1 MSGAYSLAEA
11 QMSVLRLAS
20 YSFAFFALL
29 TAGCGRSTVP
39 DSHASIEKVAD
50 QAAMIAKLEVGATN
64 AEKTLADHRSDLDKA
79 KADLEA
85 AEKAQADS
93 KRLEVENESL
103 VGKNRSLTQQ
113 LGNVTQKLSSL
124 QQQLAAV
131 QVDRESRANSIRIIG
146 KWASPLYGRPGS
158 PVAIEFRDDGTGT
171 ISGGEKQ
178 KYGDIIQN
186 DVPVNS
192 FSAQSNMNKTH
203 QKEES
208 LDYRITYS
216 PTGHPGVFAVSGRW
230 SVSGNLT
237 YGFFRLTK
245 ENNAVLEGMSAI
257 SGPIELTMDK
267 SEKP

>member
-1 MSGAYSLAEA
+1 
-11 QMSVLRLAS
+11 MSVLRLAS

-39 DSHASIEKVAD
+39 DSHAIIEKVAD
-50 QAAMIAKLEVGATN
+50 QAAMIAKLEVGATI

-79 KADLEA
+79 KAALEA

-146 KWASPLYGRPGS
+146 KWASPLPGSRGS
-158 PVAIEFRDDGTGT
+158 PVAIEFREDGTGT
-171 ISGGEKQ
+171 ISGGEPHE
-178 KYGDIIQN
+178 YGDPITKKEKLPPAPHYYRHI
-186 DVPVNS
+186 
-192 FSAQSNMNKTH
+192 
-203 QKEES
+203 QKETTYRELEG

-216 PTGHPGVFAVSGRW
+216 PTGHPGVFAVRGRW
-230 SVSGNLT
+230 SASGNPT

>member
-1 MSGAYSLAEA
+1 
-11 QMSVLRLAS
+11 MSVLRLAS

-39 DSHASIEKVAD
+39 DSHAIIEKVAD
-50 QAAMIAKLEVGATN
+50 QAAMIAKLELGATN

-79 KADLEA
+79 KAALEA

-124 QQQLAAV
+124 QQQLAVV
-131 QVDRESRANSIRIIG
+131 QVDRESRHNSIRIIG
-146 KWASPLYGRPGS
+146 KWGSLLQSGSPGS
-158 PVAIEFRDDGTGT
+158 PVAIEFREDGTGT
-171 ISGGEKQ
+171 ISGGEMH
-178 KYGDIIQN
+178 KYGDPIK
-186 DVPVNS
+186 
-192 FSAQSNMNKTH
+192 NKPSYSSRLNQTH

-208 LDYRITYS
+208 LDYRIRYS
-216 PTGHPGVFAVSGRW
+216 PTGHPGVFAVRGEW
-230 SVSGNLT
+230 SVSGNPT
-237 YGFFRLTK
+237 HGFFRLTK

>member
-1 MSGAYSLAEA
+1 
-11 QMSVLRLAS
+11 
-20 YSFAFFALL
+20 
-29 TAGCGRSTVP
+29 
-39 DSHASIEKVAD
+39 
-50 QAAMIAKLEVGATN
+50 MIAKLEVGATN
-64 AEKTLADHRSDLDKA
+64 AEKTLADHRSDLEKA
-79 KADLEA
+79 KAALEA
-85 AEKAQADS
+85 SEKAQADS

-146 KWASPLYGRPGS
+146 KWASLLSGSPGS

-171 ISGGEKQ
+171 ISGGEMH
-178 KYGDIIQN
+178 KYGDPIK
-186 DVPVNS
+186 
-192 FSAQSNMNKTH
+192 NKPTYSSRLNQTH
-203 QKEES
+203 QKEET

-216 PTGHPGVFAVSGRW
+216 PTGHPGVFAVRGRW
-230 SVSGNLT
+230 SVSGNPT
-237 YGFFRLTK
+237 HGFFRLTK

-257 SGPIELTMDK
+257 SGPIELAMDK

>member
-39 DSHASIEKVAD
+39 DSHAIIEKVAD

-79 KADLEA
+79 KAALEA
-85 AEKAQADS
+85 AENAKADN

-146 KWASPLYGRPGS
+146 KWASLPSVRAAS
-158 PVAIEFRDDGTGT
+158 IEFREDGTGT
-171 ISGGEKQ
+171 IWGGDGHE
-178 KYGDIIQN
+178 YGDPIIIKRPSYGTYQKHIEI
-186 DVPVNS
+186 
-192 FSAQSNMNKTH
+192 KTTDKK
-203 QKEES
+203 KET

-216 PTGHPGVFAVSGRW
+216 PTGHPGVFAVRGRW
-230 SVSGNLT
+230 SVSGNPT
-237 YGFFRLTK
+237 HGFFRLTK